1 MDLRSWRKVLL
12 QWVSECRFTEANYIT
27 LEQTDIEA
35 FFAVFVEKAQVEA
48 VVQEALQAQPKN
60 HRSPLQAFI
69 REIYPEFCA
78 HISGRGKLVESDYL
92 YVYTLLLHYSCV
104 KQPSMF
110 FHSLCKKLPELMQT
124 CIAALFE
131 KTVERQLTRDYLRQ
145 TIANV
150 ASVYRLGAQV
160 SPCHPSSSL
169 SPDLHSDVTP
179 SPTSSTP
186 TSPQPPSSTP
196 HMHHRDRDR
205 QRERLRLQLSA
216 NEMPAPPTP
225 KTELLEQR
233 TRELRGVRAQLA
245 MICYEKNVLEEQH
258 VEKDSV
264 IQSLN
269 KENHVVKTQLA
280 KLKDNAKTKEE
291 EDVITDCAP
300 KDFDHLKRSLMKEI
314 SQKEAI
320 ITENNDKLQ
329 DLQTEKSELVEK
341 LKMSAE
347 QLLVC
352 MDRVRELESRVE
364 DLSQSL
370 STKDDRISC
379 LERDKQELNE
389 CLQEARE
396 DLHNRRE
403 VLNASSDLLNLS
415 LSPNVTPENLASSVI
430 DKQLREKEHENAEL
444 REELQRQN
452 DSVQQLTEAMTSIL
466 RKYQLD
472 QDFLANDQFSHLMS
486 SISVLESGLAD
497 ELARS
502 SKLKKL
508 CDSQSS
514 NLDELL
520 EKSQTIGDYLETQLK
535 QLDAAKA
542 KIVQLE
548 RAAADTSQNHMKKVC
563 NMQKEYEDKIHSQ
576 NCRQEQLQSHLQSI
590 IRTHEK
596 LIEKVAVADDCL
608 TTIKVELA
616 EKEQQIERLSSEI
629 TDLRGKNESLESSIS
644 RLGTE
649 RKEIS
654 LLLEQEQRSQEYLR
668 NKYTLCRNQL
678 MSRNADMGLLSM
690 QLGAADWES
699 ALQRIDELFETE
711 EKHGALKLELE
722 QKAMEAMEATELG
735 MRLELSLKHS
745 QDMEQ
750 KLSDLQLEL
759 DTSNDRCDKLHK
771 SNLKFTQQI
780 ESDLLER
787 ETQHKELYQEKE
799 YLIEQQRNSQQE
811 TELFLDRITAL
822 LDGGNSARSS
832 ACSSGPEENSNRF
845 DAVESL
851 LEVILEQR
859 KQTIDSLEAKVDY
872 LLEDLADVKRQHA
885 AVLSE
890 SRQWA
895 FRFSR
900 EEKQREELIVSLE
913 LTADKLRSALHHKDT
928 EIANSSRQVAELQ
941 KTLQEER
948 TNLEQATN
956 RLVGTQQHLKA
967 QNLEVTKIAAALE
980 SRLLEAGSEP
990 ESPDGGCANSSEALR
1005 HRIVQFISI
1014 YDELDA
1020 CRQDLELKCDGVT
1033 QLAEHLG
1040 QSKVRLEEEV
1050 AILQNKLGTGQN
1062 SPMIKQLKD
1071 TIGNLEQVNEK
1082 LSLDNVKLHNLQLD
1096 MSQSLLKVH
1105 SESNRR
1111 ADQISQL
1118 ETSENYKARQLSE
1131 SQKVQEELRAQLK
1144 ETDEKMSELKDMYEK
1159 QIDQLKV
1166 DHDQRCKD
1174 LENEMADKIAEISLV
1189 SKEHDTLIDIM
1200 KQELEGKLEA
1210 SEAKFLKQEEEHKQ
1224 LLKTTKDECEQRCQD
1239 LERQL
1244 TESSQLVKDHEEA
1257 VTAIRTELKEARL
1270 QEQQHRDA
1278 LATNKQEM
1286 SGWKSDLNE
1295 ARLQEKTLRQT
1306 IATHKELMQESS
1318 NELAW
1323 LRDARK
1329 KAEVEVAKLRAQV
1342 SQGQTDNKDHVK
1354 LESKPKEQEP
1364 KLNEEELLSLRTKLQ
1379 DEQKLTEQL
1388 RVEVE
1393 KQNEQ
1398 LCKANAQ
1405 MKNEESRMAEMVNEV
1420 EKDYQMQFRQL
1431 KESLAKEQLEIQQKM
1446 VDTCNIELLSLQ
1458 TKLQDE
1464 QMLTD
1469 QLKVKLEKQ
1478 KNKLTKAKA
1487 LLISEGSRMQ
1497 QMADEAERDYL
1508 TQFRLL
1514 KETMAK
1520 EHHSALQDLQMML
1533 SNNSKEELLS
1543 LQAKLQ
1549 DEQKLT
1555 DELKVELDERQKE
1568 LCKAKAQLIGEESR
1582 MKKIAEEAE
1591 RDNQMQLQQLK
1602 EKMSKEQQ
1610 SAQQEQELLSDS
1622 CKEDLLSLQAK
1633 LRHEQKLTDQ
1643 LKAEL
1648 DELRLARAQV
1658 ISDGNYTEKIFDE
1671 QVKLIEQQADE
1682 LAQTKKALESQVESS
1697 TKLLAEKESLQRE
1710 IHLVKERLVNEEREH
1725 QVKLATLEDELETLM
1740 GRHTQTEADRAIAHE
1755 RISKLKNVRDLQQEN
1770 IVKLNKQLSEFDQ
1783 LKDSLNCEI
1792 GGLNCNIAQQK
1803 KQLSERAGQIME
1815 LQHRLEAEVE
1825 NRYQAQEQLAKVT
1838 ERLDEVEQQQSS
1850 QMSASEQ
1857 AVADLQHR
1865 LETEIADRKQAR
1877 QQLAEITEQLAGVQQ
1892 ELDGTRLVHEAQHFE
1907 LEEKTREIEME
1918 RAEAAE
1924 RNLSYQR
1931 RLENLERQLADCN
1944 QELAEMRS
1952 ANESHTQGPSD
1963 LGATYSKSDAPESD
1977 ANLGQLRQETARNNQ
1992 LALDCQILQAKY
2004 RDAKNEIQRCEQKIK
2019 DQRLEMEGKLD
2030 KMKTKMR
2037 SLYTAEVTR
2046 MKEKQERDAA
2056 SSAAELETLK
2066 AQNAKY
2072 EEHTRKLSNQIVRLN
2087 EKILEQQKQ
2096 HAIIST
2102 KLRHLQMQP
2111 ASEPKPSTATI
2122 TVSSSSAAASE
2133 DWQPFKR
2140 PSAPSS
2146 NLAMEDEEGEVFNNT
2161 YLTDLKLGRVPDMTA
2176 EELIYRNSLQP
2187 PHLKSAY
2194 AAQYDLG
2201 SQDEDLKDGP
2211 HSLDDSMSA
2220 LLSSSSTGTRKKT
2233 MGTHYKRPGP
2243 PTPSKNG
2250 GRLSFGS
2257 SEPPREI
2264 LREFGDHNN
2273 TSKTPARFKFLTQ
2286 RFSVGSS
2293 GLPRDELPHRK
2304 RSNLL
2309 TGIQRRK
2316 LRQAVGLFCTSTPRK
2331 SRSYYDQQRLIRA
2344 SDADTS
2350 SAEPAEQEEEVDEVE
2365 DVDEVEEVDEVD
2377 EGETVP
2383 PEDQANQ
2390 EGTPHLS
2397 TAALL
2402 ALTKGNTRRL
2412 TGHAKSRNGR
2422 VSLCLHGNIFAKSR
2436 PAALKVSDPAVLG
2449 KRVQQRRKLRQER
2462 MGRFDQARHL
2472 DQVRLSAN
2480 LSNAAQKPDSPD
2492 NNNYSMH
2499 NRNEEQIVLG
2509 KTVVLDKRAPSPAVA
2524 TTFSVGEALSETWQL
2539 QQQFES
2545 ENLATWALENG
2556 QSAIGMGM
2564 EMEESPEDWRFEQL
2578 CRETECTAPF
2588 QLQPLVYAPV
2598 GVPVELKLPQLAASS
2613 SNLTGGS
2620 CTTNM
2625 TSGSCT
2631 TNMTSTSS
2639 RQSCTVYSF
2648 GSVHMQPMPHINITY
2663 VQPTD
2668 SQLHTSTLNRS
2679 LWTQF
2684 RRLLR
2689 HLSLGERL
2697 TVGLVLLAIVGL
2709 CSQLADRVVLAF
2721 TAVVAGMGLV
2731 LLTISFFGRKPKQWK
2746 LHKSH

>member
-300 KDFDHLKRSLMKEI
+300 KGFDHLKRSLMKEI

-452 DSVQQLTEAMTSIL
+452 DSVQQLTEAMASIL
-466 RKYQLD
+466 TKYQLD

-502 SKLKKL
+502 SKLKEL

-548 RAAADTSQNHMKKVC
+548 RAAADTNQNHMKKIC

-690 QLGAADWES
+690 QLGAPDWES

-913 LTADKLRSALHHKDT
+913 LTADKLRTALHHKDT

-1020 CRQDLELKCDGVT
+1020 CRQDLELKCDGAT

-1050 AILQNKLGTGQN
+1050 AILQNKLGTGHN

-1825 NRYQAQEQLAKVT
+1825 NRYQAQEQLANVT

-2030 KMKTKMR
+2030 KMKTKMSQTLLSGSPSVIGYVVEGGTR
-2037 SLYTAEVTR
+2037 ETTA
-2046 MKEKQERDAA
+2046 AA
-2056 SSAAELETLK
+2056 AARPAVRNKRIQVRRNLASGFL
-2066 AQNAKY
+2066 NRRGGGRNCPCFS
-2072 EEHTRKLSNQIVRLN
+2072 TRKALFLAAT
-2087 EKILEQQKQ
+2087 
-2096 HAIIST
+2096 HAILMGLIHMI
-2102 KLRHLQMQP
+2102 LYHND
-2111 ASEPKPSTATI
+2111 
-2122 TVSSSSAAASE
+2122 V
-2133 DWQPFKR
+2133 
-2140 PSAPSS
+2140 
-2146 NLAMEDEEGEVFNNT
+2146 NL
-2161 YLTDLKLGRVPDMTA
+2161 
-2176 EELIYRNSLQP
+2176 EL
-2187 PHLKSAY
+2187 H
-2194 AAQYDLG
+2194 
-2201 SQDEDLKDGP
+2201 
-2211 HSLDDSMSA
+2211 
-2220 LLSSSSTGTRKKT
+2220 
-2233 MGTHYKRPGP
+2233 
-2243 PTPSKNG
+2243 
-2250 GRLSFGS
+2250 
-2257 SEPPREI
+2257 
-2264 LREFGDHNN
+2264 
-2273 TSKTPARFKFLTQ
+2273 
-2286 RFSVGSS
+2286 
-2293 GLPRDELPHRK
+2293 
-2304 RSNLL
+2304 
-2309 TGIQRRK
+2309 
-2316 LRQAVGLFCTSTPRK
+2316 
-2331 SRSYYDQQRLIRA
+2331 
-2344 SDADTS
+2344 
-2350 SAEPAEQEEEVDEVE
+2350 
-2365 DVDEVEEVDEVD
+2365 
-2377 EGETVP
+2377 
-2383 PEDQANQ
+2383 
-2390 EGTPHLS
+2390 
-2397 TAALL
+2397 
-2402 ALTKGNTRRL
+2402 
-2412 TGHAKSRNGR
+2412 SRN
-2422 VSLCLHGNIFAKSR
+2422 
-2436 PAALKVSDPAVLG
+2436 
-2449 KRVQQRRKLRQER
+2449 
-2462 MGRFDQARHL
+2462 
-2472 DQVRLSAN
+2472 
-2480 LSNAAQKPDSPD
+2480 
-2492 NNNYSMH
+2492 
-2499 NRNEEQIVLG
+2499 
-2509 KTVVLDKRAPSPAVA
+2509 PS
-2524 TTFSVGEALSETWQL
+2524 
-2539 QQQFES
+2539 QF
-2545 ENLATWALENG
+2545 
-2556 QSAIGMGM
+2556 
-2564 EMEESPEDWRFEQL
+2564 
-2578 CRETECTAPF
+2578 
-2588 QLQPLVYAPV
+2588 
-2598 GVPVELKLPQLAASS
+2598 
-2613 SNLTGGS
+2613 
-2620 CTTNM
+2620 
-2625 TSGSCT
+2625 
-2631 TNMTSTSS
+2631 
-2639 RQSCTVYSF
+2639 
-2648 GSVHMQPMPHINITY
+2648 
-2663 VQPTD
+2663 
-2668 SQLHTSTLNRS
+2668 
-2679 LWTQF
+2679 
-2684 RRLLR
+2684 
-2689 HLSLGERL
+2689 
-2697 TVGLVLLAIVGL
+2697 
-2709 CSQLADRVVLAF
+2709 
-2721 TAVVAGMGLV
+2721 
-2731 LLTISFFGRKPKQWK
+2731 
-2746 LHKSH
+2746 

>member
-2030 KMKTKMR
+2030 KMKTKMSQTLLSGSPSVIGYVVEGGTR
-2037 SLYTAEVTR
+2037 ETTA
-2046 MKEKQERDAA
+2046 AA
-2056 SSAAELETLK
+2056 AARPAVRNKRIQVRRNLASGFL
-2066 AQNAKY
+2066 NRRGGGRNCPCFS
-2072 EEHTRKLSNQIVRLN
+2072 TRKALFLAAT
-2087 EKILEQQKQ
+2087 
-2096 HAIIST
+2096 HAILMGLIHMV
-2102 KLRHLQMQP
+2102 LYHND
-2111 ASEPKPSTATI
+2111 
-2122 TVSSSSAAASE
+2122 V
-2133 DWQPFKR
+2133 
-2140 PSAPSS
+2140 
-2146 NLAMEDEEGEVFNNT
+2146 NL
-2161 YLTDLKLGRVPDMTA
+2161 
-2176 EELIYRNSLQP
+2176 EL
-2187 PHLKSAY
+2187 H
-2194 AAQYDLG
+2194 
-2201 SQDEDLKDGP
+2201 
-2211 HSLDDSMSA
+2211 
-2220 LLSSSSTGTRKKT
+2220 
-2233 MGTHYKRPGP
+2233 
-2243 PTPSKNG
+2243 
-2250 GRLSFGS
+2250 
-2257 SEPPREI
+2257 
-2264 LREFGDHNN
+2264 
-2273 TSKTPARFKFLTQ
+2273 
-2286 RFSVGSS
+2286 
-2293 GLPRDELPHRK
+2293 
-2304 RSNLL
+2304 
-2309 TGIQRRK
+2309 
-2316 LRQAVGLFCTSTPRK
+2316 
-2331 SRSYYDQQRLIRA
+2331 
-2344 SDADTS
+2344 
-2350 SAEPAEQEEEVDEVE
+2350 
-2365 DVDEVEEVDEVD
+2365 
-2377 EGETVP
+2377 
-2383 PEDQANQ
+2383 
-2390 EGTPHLS
+2390 
-2397 TAALL
+2397 
-2402 ALTKGNTRRL
+2402 
-2412 TGHAKSRNGR
+2412 SRN
-2422 VSLCLHGNIFAKSR
+2422 
-2436 PAALKVSDPAVLG
+2436 
-2449 KRVQQRRKLRQER
+2449 
-2462 MGRFDQARHL
+2462 
-2472 DQVRLSAN
+2472 
-2480 LSNAAQKPDSPD
+2480 
-2492 NNNYSMH
+2492 
-2499 NRNEEQIVLG
+2499 
-2509 KTVVLDKRAPSPAVA
+2509 PS
-2524 TTFSVGEALSETWQL
+2524 
-2539 QQQFES
+2539 QF
-2545 ENLATWALENG
+2545 
-2556 QSAIGMGM
+2556 
-2564 EMEESPEDWRFEQL
+2564 
-2578 CRETECTAPF
+2578 
-2588 QLQPLVYAPV
+2588 
-2598 GVPVELKLPQLAASS
+2598 
-2613 SNLTGGS
+2613 
-2620 CTTNM
+2620 
-2625 TSGSCT
+2625 
-2631 TNMTSTSS
+2631 
-2639 RQSCTVYSF
+2639 
-2648 GSVHMQPMPHINITY
+2648 
-2663 VQPTD
+2663 
-2668 SQLHTSTLNRS
+2668 
-2679 LWTQF
+2679 
-2684 RRLLR
+2684 
-2689 HLSLGERL
+2689 
-2697 TVGLVLLAIVGL
+2697 
-2709 CSQLADRVVLAF
+2709 
-2721 TAVVAGMGLV
+2721 
-2731 LLTISFFGRKPKQWK
+2731 
-2746 LHKSH
+2746 